1 MRPST
6 TLASEPEAAAAH
18 LKSRFLDG
26 FPPGDL
32 KLVLA
37 AARQRHF
44 LPNSVVA
51 NQGHPADHLFLLTRG
66 RARFF
71 FNTHEGKKIIL
82 HWLTPGEIFG
92 GIALLS
98 IPSPYLAST
107 EMLKDS
113 STLVWDRATLR
124 NLAVRYPRLLEN
136 ALLIASD
143 YMAWYLAD
151 HAALISQTARQRLAR
166 TLVCLAETI
175 GNKSSEGFEFD
186 ATNEEL
192 AGAANVT
199 PFTASRLLSEWQKN
213 HAVIKRRGK
222 ILLRSPE
229 RLFLHTA

>member
-1 MRPST
+1 VRPST
-6 TLASEPEAAAAH
+6 TLASEPGAGAAH

-26 FPPGDL
+26 LPPDDL

-44 LPNSVVA
+44 LPNSVVV

-71 FNTHEGKKIIL
+71 FNTPEGKKMIL
-82 HWLTPGEIFG
+82 LWLTPGEIFG
-92 GIALLS
+92 GMALLS
-98 IPSPYLAST
+98 IPSPYLVST
-107 EMLKDS
+107 ETLKDS

-213 HAVIKRRGK
+213 RAVIKRRGK

>member
-1 MRPST
+1 
-6 TLASEPEAAAAH
+6 

-26 FPPGDL
+26 FHPGDL

-44 LPNSVVA
+44 LPNSVVL

-71 FNTHEGKKIIL
+71 FNTREGKKIIL

-92 GIALLS
+92 GMALLS
-98 IPSPYLAST
+98 IPSPYLVST
-107 EMLKDS
+107 ETLKDS

-175 GNKSSEGFEFD
+175 GNKCSDGFEFD

-222 ILLRSPE
+222 IVLRSPE

>member
-1 MRPST
+1 VRPST
-6 TLASEPEAAAAH
+6 TLASEPGAAAPH

-26 FPPGDL
+26 LPPGDL
-32 KLVLA
+32 KLILG

-44 LPNSVVA
+44 LPNSVVV

-71 FNTHEGKKIIL
+71 FNTREGKKIIL
-82 HWLTPGEIFG
+82 LWLTPGEIFG
-92 GIALLS
+92 GMALLS
-98 IPSPYLAST
+98 IPSPYLVST
-107 EMLKDS
+107 ETLKDS

-175 GNKSSEGFEFD
+175 GNKSSDGFEFD

>member
-6 TLASEPEAAAAH
+6 TLASEPGAGAAH

-26 FPPGDL
+26 LPPDDL

-44 LPNSVVA
+44 LPNSVVV

-71 FNTHEGKKIIL
+71 FNTPEGKKMIL
-82 HWLTPGEIFG
+82 LWLTPGEIFG
-92 GIALLS
+92 GMALLS
-98 IPSPYLAST
+98 IPSPYLVST
-107 EMLKDS
+107 ETLKDS

-213 HAVIKRRGK
+213 RAVIKRRGK